1 MIPLAIDEPPHKA
14 RVTYQLIIVPAEK
27 FGGLFSELLVL
38 LVVNKTPIDVGR
50 PVVFFYPFLLDF
62 HQVLGVVSAVF
73 FFIFF
78 EQLLVAMLAGLF
90 AGFYPAGA
98 IPIDAAVGI
107 EIFFV
112 SFF

>member
-1 MIPLAIDEPPHKA
+1 MIPLAINEPPHKA
-14 RVTYQLIIVPAEK
+14 RVTYQLIIVPAEE
-27 FGGLFSELLVL
+27 FGGLFSEFFVLVG
-38 LVVNKTPIDVGR
+38 VNKLPIDVGR
-50 PVVFFYPFLLDF
+50 PVVFFYPFLFDF

-78 EQLLVAMLAGLF
+78 EQLLIALPAGLF
-90 AGFYPAGA
+90 AGFYPAGT

-112 SFF
+112 SFL